1 MAVARRVAGA
11 LLLLCGGVRVDGAPA
26 QLVPTASGDAAT
38 TVVPAAHCEASRAF
52 GTLAGSG
59 YRALW
64 ATPIRVPVAD
74 LGALGGGGLTPFRVG
89 GGVTTQ
95 TLHARGAD
103 GRRYVFRSVQKT
115 TRQALAEEFWGTP
128 VEAIMR
134 DQLCS
139 FHPSGAVVVPDLL
152 EAVGVLHTEPR
163 LMVLPDDP
171 RLGEFRE
178 QFAGMLVLFEER
190 PDESPEG
197 GPGFA
202 GSDRI
207 VQMENLLD
215 ALEEDPDQRV
225 DATNVLRSRLVDLLV
240 GDRDRSINNYLWARF
255 EDPGGGY
262 VWRPIPR
269 DRDQAFVRFDGALK
283 SLARHYEN
291 RLVAFGDAYPDI
303 EGLTRNAWD
312 IDRNLLVGLDRNTWD
327 SVVRGVQAALT
338 DDVIAGAVRRL
349 PPEHHALI
357 GTRIEASLRL
367 RRDSLPAAAEAL
379 YEIVFEDADV
389 HTTDV
394 GEVVRL
400 QGLEDGGVR
409 LAVRRRGKGGERE
422 GVGPTRF
429 ERTFSPR
436 ETRELRIYLHGGDDL
451 VRIEGGAAS
460 GILVRIVGG
469 GGEDEVEN
477 ASGRRGVVFYDD
489 GEGTVVSG
497 AGVRRVGRAAPR
509 VYSWWDDGE
518 RSPDFGSDAY
528 LLPGLGYDGDRGLV
542 IRMGLRR
549 IGYGFLAQPFASR
562 LRASV
567 GWAVGPSRPIVD
579 AHLLL
584 RDRLAGW
591 NLGLRGRWSGIEVLR
606 FYGFGNET
614 VEVEHQAYYRVRQT
628 QLVVGADLSA
638 GDGDHRRVSVGPVLR
653 YTSSDTSDA
662 AFVTQ
667 ARPYGTGAFTQA
679 GLRADFIVDDR
690 DVRQAPWRGY
700 RLEGGATWYPGLF
713 DVRTPF
719 EEVHGEATWYTS
731 PPGGNPTL
739 ALRAGGKKLWGTY
752 PYSDAAF
759 LGGADDVR
767 GLREQRFAGD
777 AAVYASA
784 EVRLLVAHVFVLF
797 PMDFGVFGLLDTG
810 RVFLEGE
817 TSSTWHDAWGGGL
830 WFSPVGR
837 EATVRLS
844 LARHQQNTSLYVGMG
859 FAY

>member
-1 MAVARRVAGA
+1 MGRRVTWV
-11 LLLLCGGVRVDGAPA
+11 LLLCGAFRVEGAPA
-26 QLVPTASGDAAT
+26 QSTPPPAAGDEAA
-38 TVVPAAHCEASRAF
+38 TVVPAAYCGASRPFAS
-52 GTLAGSG
+52 LAGAG

-64 ATPIRVPVAD
+64 TTPIRVPVAD
-74 LGALGGGGLTPFRVG
+74 LGRLGGGRLTPLRVG

-128 VEAIMR
+128 VEAVMR

-139 FHPSGAVVVPDLL
+139 FHPSGAGIVADLL
-152 EAVGVLHTEPR
+152 DAVGVLHTEPR

-178 QFAGMLVLFEER
+178 QFAGMLVLFEGR
-190 PDESPEG
+190 PDESPGG

-215 ALEEDPDQRV
+215 ALEEDPDERM
-225 DATNVLRSRLVDLLV
+225 DATDLLRSRLVDLLV

-255 EDPGGGY
+255 DDAGGGH

-291 RLVAFGDAYPDI
+291 RLVAFGDAYPDV

-312 IDRNLLVGLDRNTWD
+312 IDRNLLVGVERDAWD
-327 SVVRGVQAALT
+327 AVVRQVQEALP
-338 DDVIAGAVRRL
+338 DDVIAQAVRRL
-349 PPEHHALI
+349 PPEHYALI
-357 GTRIEASLRL
+357 GRELEASLRL
-367 RRDSLPAAAEAL
+367 RRDALPAAADAL
-379 YEIVFEDADV
+379 YGIVFGEADI

-394 GEVVRL
+394 DEVVRVE
-400 QGLEDGGVR
+400 GLDDGGVR
-409 LAVRRRGKGGERE
+409 VAVRRRVGDGGRE
-422 GVGPTRF
+422 GVGPAHF

-451 VRIEGGAAS
+451 VRLEGGAAS
-460 GILVRIVGG
+460 PIGVRIVGG
-469 GGEDEVEN
+469 GGADAIEN
-477 ASGRRGVVFYDD
+477 RAGRRGVTFYDD
-489 GEGTVVSG
+489 GDETLVSG
-497 AGVRRVGRAAPR
+497 EGVRLVRRDAPR
-509 VYSWWDDGE
+509 VYSWWVDGE
-518 RSPDFGSDAY
+518 RDPDWGSDTY
-528 LLPGLGYDGDRGLV
+528 PLPGLSYDGDRGLV
-542 IRMGLRR
+542 VGMGLRR
-549 IGYGFLAQPFASR
+549 DGYAFLEQPFATR

-567 GWAVGPSRPIVD
+567 GWAVERARPIVD
-579 AHLLL
+579 TRLLL
-584 RDRLAGW
+584 RDRVRGW

-614 VEVEHQAYYRVRQT
+614 VEVESQAYYRVRQT
-628 QLVVGADLSA
+628 QVVLGVDLSI
-638 GDGDHRRVSVGPVLR
+638 GDGDHRRASLGPVFR
-653 YTSSDTSDA
+653 YTSSDTSEA
-662 AFVTQ
+662 AFITES
-667 ARPYGTGAFTQA
+667 RPYGTGAFTQA
-679 GLRADFIVDDR
+679 GIRADFTFDDR
-690 DVRQAPWRGY
+690 DVRQAPWHGY
-700 RLEGGATWYPGLF
+700 RLEGGGTWYPELF
-713 DVRTPF
+713 DVSAPF
-719 EEVHGEATWYTS
+719 AEVHGEATWYTS

-752 PYSDAAF
+752 PYSDAAYI
-759 LGGADDVR
+759 GGANDVR
-767 GLREQRFAGD
+767 GLREQRYAGD

-784 EVRLLVAHVFVLF
+784 EVRLFIAHAFFLF
-797 PMDFGVFGLLDTG
+797 PMDFGVFGLMDTG
-810 RVFLEGE
+810 RVFLEDE
-817 TSSTWHDAWGGGL
+817 SSKTWHDAWGGGL
-830 WFSPVGR
+830 WFAPVGR

-844 LARHQQNTSLYVGMG
+844 AARHAHRTSLYVGMG